1 MSTNKLTD
9 DRSVSYIVIVVT
21 VWSSAVL
28 IITNHREL
36 IKRGEQCL
44 KSLVNFVLKNKL
56 AVWLLTIIVTAAG
69 IYSGTKMKMESIPD
83 VSIPYLIVMDVYPGA
98 TAEQVMV
105 EVSIPMEQ
113 TIEGLEDVKAVFSNS
128 SANVAQLQIEYEY
141 GVDMDEKKRELE
153 AALDNITL
161 PEAAEEP
168 SIMALSMNM
177 MPVLALSIASTEED
191 IVDLST
197 TVEETILPKI
207 NNIDGVGS
215 TTITGQHIEEVQ
227 FTYNQE
233 KLEALGLTEDT
244 VKQMVQASDMALSL
258 GLQEFEEG
266 EEAVAVD
273 GDIKTVDEL
282 KEILIPVT
290 PTAENPTPFVTLG
303 DIAKIETV
311 GKVQS
316 ISRTNGE
323 EAIAI
328 QITKGQ
334 QANTVEVVN
343 EIKDLI
349 EEEKEAID
357 GLVIDVTLDQGK
369 PIEDS
374 VFTMVEKALF
384 GGLFAVIIIL
394 LFLRDVKSTLISIV
408 SIPVSIFMAFLLLN
422 WLDIT
427 LNIMTLGAI
436 TVAIG
441 RVIDDS
447 IVVVENI
454 YRRMNLENEK
464 LRGRALIREATI
476 EMFKPI
482 LSSTLVTVAVFAP
495 LMFVGGMV
503 GELFRPF
510 ALTMAFALGASLIV
524 AITIVPA
531 LSHFLFRKNLYGEKK
546 GKEHKEVGRLAT
558 WYKGVLAKA
567 LNHKIITSVIAVAL
581 LAGSLALTPIIGF
594 SFMGSEEEKTIYLT
608 YTPAAGELEAE
619 SLENIEEVE
628 QELMKREDI
637 DIVQISY
644 NNSASTDMSSIMTG
658 GAKGALMYLIF
669 DPDMKDF
676 PEVKKEV
683 EDYVFNIDHSGEWK
697 SQNMAMGSMS
707 SNEVSYTLYSEDLE
721 DLNEAVNQVE
731 DALKDVKNLEDVTS
745 DMENPYVEH
754 VLKVDQ
760 QDVLQYGLTTAQI
773 VGALAN
779 TGSEDVLT
787 TVENDGEKIDVIVQ
801 REAKTDA
808 KSIDE
813 LLKTQIPTALGT
825 TMPLSELVSVEE
837 GTTYNTL
844 ARSEGEYYSTVS
856 GTVTTDDVSAATTA
870 ADKKIDEL
878 DLPKGVTLGVSG
890 VAADMQE
897 TFTQLGVAMLAAI
910 LIVYFILVV
919 TFGEGLAPFAILF
932 SLPFAVIGSFV
943 GLWIAGETISVS
955 VMMGLLMLIG
965 IVVTNAI
972 VLVDRIIHMERE
984 GMSIRDAIIE
994 AGATRL
1000 RPILMTAIATI
1011 GAMVPMVFG
1020 AGGAGLISKGLA
1032 ITVIGGLTSS
1042 TLLTLVIVPIV
1053 YEVLSKMLKKNR
1065 REIEEN

>member
-1 MSTNKLTD
+1 M
-9 DRSVSYIVIVVT
+9 
-21 VWSSAVL
+21 
-28 IITNHREL
+28 
-36 IKRGEQCL
+36 
-44 KSLVNFVLKNKL
+44 KSLVNFVLQNKL
-56 AVWLLTIIVTAAG
+56 AVWLLTIIITVAG
-69 IYSGTKMKMESIPD
+69 VYSGTKMKMESIPD

-98 TAEQVMV
+98 TAEQVMD
-105 EVSIPMEQ
+105 EISIPMEQ
-113 TIEGLEDVKAVFSNS
+113 NIEGLEDVAAVYSNS
-128 SANVAQLQIEYEY
+128 SANVAQVQIEYEY

-161 PEAAEEP
+161 PEDAEEP
-168 SIMALSMNM
+168 SIMTLGMDM
-177 MPVLALSIASTEED
+177 MPVLALSISSTEED
-191 IVDLST
+191 IVDLSS

-207 NNIDGVGS
+207 ENIEGVGS
-215 TTITGQHIEEVQ
+215 ASLTGQHIEEIH
-227 FTYNQE
+227 FTYNQARMKE
-233 KLEALGLTEDT
+233 LGLTEDT

-258 GLQEFEEG
+258 GLQEYEEG
-266 EEAVAVD
+266 EQAVAVD
-273 GDIKTVDEL
+273 GDIKTVEEL
-282 KEILIPVT
+282 RELLISVKPS
-290 PTAENPTPFVTLG
+290 AENPNPFVTLG
-303 DIAKIETV
+303 DIAAIETV

-323 EAIAI
+323 EAISI
-328 QITKGQ
+328 QVTKGQ
-334 QANTVEVVN
+334 EANTVEVVN
-343 EIKDLI
+343 AIKGVI
-349 EEEKEAID
+349 AEEEKAID
-357 GLVIDVTLDQGK
+357 GLAIDVTLDQGE

-374 VFTMVEKALF
+374 VFTMIEKALL

-394 LFLRDVKSTLISIV
+394 LFLRDIKSTIISII

-422 WLDIT
+422 WLGIT
-427 LNIMTLGAI
+427 LNIMTLGAM

-454 YRRMNLENEK
+454 YRRMHLEEEK

-503 GELFRPF
+503 GELFQPF
-510 ALTMAFALGASLIV
+510 ALTMTFALGASLLV

-531 LSHFLFRKNLYGEKK
+531 LSHFLFRKNLYGQKK
-546 GKEHKEVGRLAT
+546 ASKHEEVGKLAK
-558 WYKGVLAKA
+558 WYKGVLRKA
-567 LNHKIITSVIAVAL
+567 LNHKIITSLISVIL
-581 LAGSLALTPIIGF
+581 LAGSLALTPLIGF

-608 YTPAAGELEAE
+608 YTPATGELEE
-619 SLENIEEVE
+619 ETLENLEEVE
-628 QELMKREDI
+628 QELMKRDDLET
-637 DIVQISY
+637 VQLSF
-644 NNSASTDMSSIMTG
+644 NNSDSADASTMMMG
-658 GAKGALMYLIF
+658 GGTGALMYLFF
-669 DPDMKDF
+669 DENTENF
-676 PEVKKEV
+676 SEVKEEV
-683 EDYVFNIDHSGEWK
+683 ENYVFNLDQSGEWK
-697 SQNMAMGSMS
+697 SQDMAGMGGMS
-707 SNEVSYTLYSEDLE
+707 SNEVSYTLYSEDLD
-721 DLNEAVNQVE
+721 DLNEAVSQVE
-731 DALKDVKNLEDVTS
+731 EALNEVENLEDVES

-754 VLKVDQ
+754 VLKVEQ
-760 QDVLQYGLTTAQI
+760 EHVLQYGLTTGQI
-773 VGALAN
+773 VGALSS
-779 TGSEDVLT
+779 TGSEEVLT
-787 TVENDGEKIDVIVQ
+787 TVENDGEEIDVIVQ

-808 KSIDE
+808 TSIDE
-813 LLKTQIPTALGT
+813 LLETPIPTAAGS
-825 TMPLSELVSVEE
+825 TMSLSELVTVDE

-856 GTVTTDDVSAATTA
+856 GTVTTDDVSAATSE
-870 ADKKIDEL
+870 ADEKINDL
-878 DLPKGVTLGVSG
+878 DLPDGVTTGVAG

-897 TFTQLGVAMLAAI
+897 TFTQLGVAMLAAV

-919 TFGEGLAPFAILF
+919 TFREGVAPFAILF

-984 GMSIRDAIIE
+984 GMSIREAIIE

-1011 GAMVPMVFG
+1011 GAMAPMVFG
-1020 AGGAGLISKGLA
+1020 AGGSGLISKGLA

-1042 TLLTLVIVPIV
+1042 TILTLLIVPIV
-1053 YEVLSKMLKKNR
+1053 YEVLSKIFKKNR
-1065 REIEEN
+1065 KEVEEN